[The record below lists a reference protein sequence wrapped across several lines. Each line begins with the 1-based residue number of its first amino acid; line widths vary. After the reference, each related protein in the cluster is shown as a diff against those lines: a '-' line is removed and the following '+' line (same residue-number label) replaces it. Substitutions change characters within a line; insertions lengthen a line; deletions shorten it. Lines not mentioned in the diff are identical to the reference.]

1 MDSSVTIDDSIY
13 YVELESVLVAF
24 IVCTTEGRLRVVA
37 ESALSTS
44 QANQDTSCI
53 RPPIL

>member
-44 QANQDTSCI
+44 QAHQDTSCI